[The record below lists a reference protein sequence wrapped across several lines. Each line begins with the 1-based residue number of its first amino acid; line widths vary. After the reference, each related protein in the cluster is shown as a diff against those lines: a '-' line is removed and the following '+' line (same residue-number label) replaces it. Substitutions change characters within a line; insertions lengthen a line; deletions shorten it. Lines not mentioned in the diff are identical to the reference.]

1 MREGNFSPV
10 AYKRSPYASY
20 RKVLLVTD
28 GVSLFHTLYM
38 TSPCAAFCFYQ
49 NIWASVFNQNLNK
62 HTDCDFI
69 CCNTFEISKGTLG
82 LKIRISKSVCAFH
95 VIKLLMVSK
104 VLYTN

>member
-1 MREGNFSPV
+1 M
-10 AYKRSPYASY
+10 
-20 RKVLLVTD
+20 
-28 GVSLFHTLYM
+28 SLFYALYM
-38 TSPCAAFCFYQ
+38 TSPCVTFCFLSKDLGICLQ
-49 NIWASVFNQNLNK
+49 PKPEKIETN
-62 HTDCDFI
+62 CDFI